1 MLDNIVVRYCGVVIK
16 EIPLPL
22 KGKIEITQEPAM
34 PQGRELVRKERK

>member
-22 KGKIEITQEPAM
+22 KGKIEISQEP
-34 PQGRELVRKERK
+34 PTPHGRELVRKETK